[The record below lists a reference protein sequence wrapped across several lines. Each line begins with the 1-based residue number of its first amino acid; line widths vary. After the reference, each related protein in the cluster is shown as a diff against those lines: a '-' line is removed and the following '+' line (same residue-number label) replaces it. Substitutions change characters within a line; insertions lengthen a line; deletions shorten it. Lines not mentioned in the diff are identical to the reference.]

1 MCTRRLRMLPGRA
14 KLELNPAI
22 APKLFEYLGET
33 AAG

>member
-1 MCTRRLRMLPGRA
+1 MLDPRRA

-33 AAG
+33 ADG